1 MRVFYDKKMAPDK
14 IYGPWKDSFRL
25 LYTWKAE
32 VEKACLGSV
41 VEIDKET
48 VQYKV
53 RGKTLEK
60 ECFRRVF
67 VSYKAC

>member
-1 MRVFYDKKMAPDK
+1 MRVFYDKEMALDK

-41 VEIDKET
+41 VEIDKEM

-53 RGKTLEK
+53 RSKTLEK

>member
-1 MRVFYDKKMAPDK
+1 MRVFYEKEMALDK
-14 IYGPWKDSFRL
+14 IYGPWKGSFRL

-41 VEIDKET
+41 VEIDKEM

-53 RGKTLEK
+53 RSKTLEK

>member
-1 MRVFYDKKMAPDK
+1 MRVFYDKEMAPDK

-48 VQYKV
+48 V
-53 RGKTLEK
+53 
-60 ECFRRVF
+60 
-67 VSYKAC
+67 